1 MSENFN
7 SHIACEGT
15 DNDINWVCK
24 VCKDLPNYAGMYLY
38 QREREKNQLKNVKD
52 RRADLILLKYYY
64 ALLHLLDKIH
74 ELHEC
79 PNPENDVPKYADRKC
94 STPECFVYYRYIY
107 NTYASILMTEKGLN
121 QINLRCD
128 ICSVLPYTIFSDLE
142 MIAKNMHSDDMEKTQ
157 KLEIEAVIADYYLE
171 AVGSCE
177 QWDECP
183 SGVDWLELIKSVQL
197 LRKYLE
203 KKDRKY
209 NATKACQ
216 AIYRSF
222 CKLGGRPA
230 VLVIDQD
237 AVFVASETYGEV
249 IKTRIF
255 GDFCTEQDLKL
266 WVCNKADPESKGPI
280 ENSVGFV
287 KKNFFSART
296 ITCIDDVWRSLPGWL
311 ERKNKRIHRA
321 TLRIPMAVFRDI
333 EKDSLRSVLPSVY
346 ETSPNSFIAYEC
358 KGTPYVLFRSCRYSV
373 PRSYAYSVVKYK
385 ITAGKIH
392 IYDEDLRFLC
402 THLLSERRGS
412 FNQLP
417 EHRKGDSGDWI
428 EIMERLCDKWNCY
441 DFQHFINGVKKENPR
456 HISKQLGAIEQFLD
470 SENPDRALVAD
481 VMKRCCDNYRYQFSQ
496 FKVVYEYVKAG
507 RSLADSDGARVV
519 VSSDRVEYKDL
530 SVYGKAFQ
538 ERVNRSGQEAAV

>member
-203 KKDRKY
+203 KKDRKELQISL
-209 NATKACQ
+209 NEWNRV
-216 AIYRSF
+216 RS
-222 CKLGGRPA
+222 
-230 VLVIDQD
+230 IDNILNT
-237 AVFVASETYGEV
+237 E
-249 IKTRIF
+249 IKTTCRDFQTKNIPLCVLEKKTLVYMDF
-255 GDFCTEQDLKL
+255 GVYQLY
-266 WVCNKADPESKGPI
+266 ESNEVFHTQLDNYAEMDEI
-280 ENSVGFV
+280 QFV
-287 KKNFFSART
+287 
-296 ITCIDDVWRSLPGWL
+296 
-311 ERKNKRIHRA
+311 
-321 TLRIPMAVFRDI
+321 
-333 EKDSLRSVLPSVY
+333 Y
-346 ETSPNSFIAYEC
+346 SPSFIAYEC